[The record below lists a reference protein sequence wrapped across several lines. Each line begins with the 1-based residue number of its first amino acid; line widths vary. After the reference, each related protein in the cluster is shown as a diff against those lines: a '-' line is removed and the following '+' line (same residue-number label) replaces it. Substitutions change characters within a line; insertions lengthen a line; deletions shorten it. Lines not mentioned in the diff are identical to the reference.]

1 MFHPKEILES
11 RVICDYINGKTR
23 NQIAI
28 DNNTSTGNVSNIT
41 SEWKRRIGKSDGE
54 EIRDFVKRFRKSGL
68 SVKQCADG
76 YRTAQLMKKL
86 GILSEDENDQDNSEE
101 FTAFV
106 KGTYLNCK
114 DAGIDPP
121 ILVKWI
127 RNLFDCFSV
136 SMDNNND
143 NNRSFSFATNRHN
156 EEEDDYNEEGQADM
170 PQYQHQRLQSGYG
183 EPSDCLQPNETNW
196 TKNPN
201 WLSYT
206 NSLNRE
212 RSGDSS
218 DSNPYSA
225 NRVKIPFISQV
236 SGFIAQRKRECI
248 ELKKYKTHLES
259 ETKRAQAQRNHVNEN
274 LAKTIKKESHAMHYF
289 EWFYKL
295 KQELWDN
302 YAIRIEDIER
312 FAKVINDFKNH
323 NYDPYEIIKEYSCL
337 ESVRQELTAKKS
349 ELELLE
355 HQERRLNGHIVSLE
369 ARLSF
374 DKQITDAFY
383 QLNAMGFGLLGLK
396 QISKAILEI
405 SSHRN
410 ITPNEATD
418 MFLKDIEKNC
428 FDKVLFEDRVK
439 EGKAEL
445 EKMKQEFPNYRYNLQ
460 LESYIKPTLIH
471 LFQNGVTNEDIITIN
486 KIFTDFANNRFFLDP
501 QIESGKNITDND
513 QTKPRDRIKDW
524 RIFIDKLKKL
534 GDINSAI
541 RAQKAKLI
549 EMEQQVSD
557 LRHQKQELDSHHK
570 TTQSILYHK
579 DAQISYLNG
588 LLNHLFKHIDKKI
601 RESFRLYTLNVNI
614 IYIKSGK
621 DDKQPT

>member
-1 MFHPKEILES
+1 M
-11 RVICDYINGKTR
+11 
-23 NQIAI
+23 
-28 DNNTSTGNVSNIT
+28 
-41 SEWKRRIGKSDGE
+41 
-54 EIRDFVKRFRKSGL
+54 
-68 SVKQCADG
+68 
-76 YRTAQLMKKL
+76 
-86 GILSEDENDQDNSEE
+86 
-101 FTAFV
+101 
-106 KGTYLNCK
+106 
-114 DAGIDPP
+114 
-121 ILVKWI
+121 
-127 RNLFDCFSV
+127 
-136 SMDNNND
+136 
-143 NNRSFSFATNRHN
+143 
-156 EEEDDYNEEGQADM
+156 
-170 PQYQHQRLQSGYG
+170 
-183 EPSDCLQPNETNW
+183 
-196 TKNPN
+196 
-201 WLSYT
+201 
-206 NSLNRE
+206 
-212 RSGDSS
+212 
-218 DSNPYSA
+218 
-225 NRVKIPFISQV
+225 
-236 SGFIAQRKRECI
+236 
-248 ELKKYKTHLES
+248 ES
-259 ETKRAQAQRNHVNEN
+259 ETRRAEAQRNHVNEN
-274 LAKTIKKESHAMHYF
+274 LAKLIKKESHAMHYL

-337 ESVRQELTAKKS
+337 ESFRQELTAKKS

-369 ARLSF
+369 ARLSIS
-374 DKQITDAFY
+374 KQTTDAFY
-383 QLNAMGFGLLGLK
+383 QLNAMGFGLLELK

-410 ITPNEATD
+410 ITPKEATD

-428 FDKVLFEDRVK
+428 LDKVLFEDMVNER
-439 EGKAEL
+439 KAEF

-460 LESYIKPTLIH
+460 LESYIKPTLIY
-471 LFQNGVTNEDIITIN
+471 LLQNGVTNEDIITIN

-501 QIESGKNITDND
+501 QSESESGKNITDND

-524 RIFIDKLKKL
+524 RIFIGELKKL

-549 EMEQQVSD
+549 EMEQKVSD

-570 TTQSILYHK
+570 TTQSILDHK

-601 RESFRLYTLNVNI
+601 RESFRLYTLNVNV